1 MNSTPERVCIQTRR
15 ALLWMHILNEPMV
28 ALYTLLPFILVK
40 DFGAGAF
47 EVSLFISLRPIL
59 TFFSYFWGINLSRK
73 KSDLIP
79 NVMTAYVLAYL
90 PFALLSITGNIWL
103 ILLSAGFYQ
112 LFYKAGLPGWV
123 EVMQQNLPTQVRDNV
138 FSLSFVLGFVMSGTI
153 GVFLGFLLDANPNY
167 LRGLLSVFALIGLS
181 NLFLLKKIPRSPPQE
196 STATPIQKRAHFK
209 TALKD
214 SLRLLRTTPD
224 FWIFQVAFT
233 IGAGSLMLMS
243 PSLSLF
249 YVSVLSLSH
258 AQITVARF
266 LFMALGVI
274 GASLFWKKGLQRFH
288 VNRLSIWLLIG
299 FGVFSLTMLMAQMH
313 LYFLYLA
320 FLFYGISQS
329 GSHLVWNLSGPIFA
343 KGHGS
348 IPYTSVNLLMVGV
361 RGLIFPMLGGIF
373 ATALPT
379 RAVIGIG
386 MLTCF
391 IGAYVLHKF
400 YAVKVVP
407 VESLPNPGRF
417 N

>member
-1 MNSTPERVCIQTRR
+1 MDIAQNRGCLQTRR

-40 DFGAGAF
+40 DFGAGPL

-90 PFALLSITGNIWL
+90 PFAILSLTGNIWL

-112 LFYKAGLPGWV
+112 LFYKAGLPGWI
-123 EVMQQNLPTQVRDNV
+123 EVMQKNLPTQVRDNI
-138 FSLSFVLGFVMSGTI
+138 FSLSFVLGFVISGTI
-153 GVFLGFLLDANPNY
+153 GIFLGFLLDANPNY
-167 LRGLLSVFALIGLS
+167 LRGLLSAFSVIGLS
-181 NLFLLKKIPRSPPQE
+181 NFFLLKKIPQPSPTQE
-196 STATPIQKRAHFK
+196 SATPPLQKRVNFT
-209 TALKD
+209 TALTE

-233 IGAGSLMLMS
+233 LGAGSLMLMS

-258 AQITVARF
+258 AQITLARF
-266 LFMALGVI
+266 LFMALGVV
-274 GASLFWKKGLQRFH
+274 ASSFFWKQGLQRFH
-288 VNRLSIWLLIG
+288 VNVLSIWLLIG
-299 FGVFSLTMLMAQMH
+299 FGFFALTMLIAQMH
-313 LYFLYLA
+313 LYCLYLA
-320 FLFYGISQS
+320 FFLYGISQS

-343 KGHGS
+343 KGNVS

-373 ATALPT
+373 ATFLPIQV
-379 RAVIGIG
+379 VIGIG

-391 IGAYVLHKF
+391 IGAFVLHK
-400 YAVKVVP
+400 YYPQRIPKLAS
-407 VESLPNPGRF
+407 E
-417 N
+417 